1 MDFLLVFFL
10 FLSKSVWLV
19 YDVDFGVFVVEWFVF
34 LSGVECSGFVGVMSV
49 VFVYNFSDLYIKI
62 RVVVNDLKF
71 GNGEFMV
78 MFVCRY

>member
-1 MDFLLVFFL
+1 M
-10 FLSKSVWLV
+10 
-19 YDVDFGVFVVEWFVF
+19 F